1 MTTTGI
7 VVRDDMVKQSG
18 NAQIDDFLTFLS
30 VERGL
35 SPNTVESYA
44 NDLRIYAAYLSPSGD
59 APDFVKVTRPQIS
72 DFLMRQKKASY
83 DVASIAR
90 ELSAV
95 RAFHRFLVREEQA
108 TDDPTAVVE
117 TPKIWKKIPDVL
129 SADEVMRIIAA
140 PDVSTPKGLRDR
152 AIFELMYATG
162 LRVSETANLRLDSVD
177 FEINFI
183 RTKGKGSKERL
194 VPIGTAAMDYLKR
207 YLTEV
212 RPVVLDG
219 KSCEYVFISSYRR
232 NLTRQALWKILR
244 EYVKQAGVLKSVTPH
259 TLRHSFATHLL
270 EGGADLRSVQEMLGH
285 ASIATTQIY
294 THISTGRLKE
304 VHKKFHP
311 RA

>member
-1 MTTTGI
+1 MAVTTGNPP
-7 VVRDDMVKQSG
+7 V
-18 NAQIDDFLTFLS
+18 DDFLAFLS
-30 VERGL
+30 IERGL
-35 SPNTVESYA
+35 SPNTVEAYA
-44 NDLRIYAAYLSPSGD
+44 RDLVLYGAFLSPGGT
-59 APDFVKVTRPQIS
+59 PDFANVTRQQIS

-90 ELSAV
+90 ELSAI
-95 RAFHRFLVREEQA
+95 RTFHRFLVRENYSQ
-108 TDDPTAVVE
+108 DDPTSVVE

-129 SADEVMRIIAA
+129 SAEEVMRIIKA
-140 PDVSTPKGLRDR
+140 PDISTPKGLRDR

-162 LRVSETANLRLDSVD
+162 LRVSETGNLRLDSID

-183 RTKGKGSKERL
+183 RTKGKGNKERL

-207 YLTEV
+207 YLAEV
-212 RPVVLDG
+212 RPVILAG
-219 KSCEYVFISSYRR
+219 KPCEYVFISSYRK
-232 NLTRQALWKILR
+232 NISRQALWKILK
-244 EYVKQAGVLKSVTPH
+244 EYVTLAGVTKSVTPH

-285 ASIATTQIY
+285 ASISTTQIY